1 MKRQRKTGTI
11 LSALL
16 FFALIF
22 LWLPAGVVSANGPD
36 GKIVYEK
43 NCKMCHGVDGKS
55 AKKTASVLKVDL
67 AKLDLTDKETNDK
80 KDVELVK
87 TVSDGNGKAMK
98 GFKDKLTQ
106 EEITAVI
113 KYIRSLEAQKP
124 AK

>member
-1 MKRQRKTGTI
+1 MKKQRETGTI

-16 FFALIF
+16 FFSLIF
-22 LWLPAGVVSANGPD
+22 LWFPVNDASANGPD

-55 AKKTASVLKVDL
+55 TKKIASVLKVNL
-67 AKLDLTDKETNDK
+67 ASLDLTNKETNDK

-106 EEITAVI
+106 EEIAAVI
-113 KYIRSLEAQKP
+113 KYVRSLEAQKP

>member
-1 MKRQRKTGTI
+1 MKKQREMRTI

-22 LWLPAGVVSANGPD
+22 LWFPVNDASADGSD

-55 AKKTASVLKVDL
+55 TKKIANVLKVNL
-67 AKLDLTDKETNDK
+67 ASLDLTDKETSDK
-80 KDVELVK
+80 KDTELVEM
-87 TVSDGNGKAMK
+87 VGNGSNKNKVMK

-106 EEITAVI
+106 EEIAVVI
-113 KYIRSLEAQKP
+113 KHVRSLATKE
-124 AK
+124 